1 MPFIIFGLLFALLIH
16 FQMSCLFPGA
26 ILVAVAIGRFADN
39 RSPPKSRRANAVS
52 ILLDGT
58 KPTTFG
64 GDQGGERSVAE
75 AENRGRDPGIILR
88 A

>member
-1 MPFIIFGLLFALLIH
+1 MVLLHSFELVVRLANS
-16 FQMSCLFPGA
+16 FQWVGLFPGA
-26 ILVAVAIGRFADN
+26 ILVAVAIGRFAKD

-52 ILLDGT
+52 ISLDGT

-75 AENRGRDPGIILR
+75 AENRGRDPGTIL
-88 A
+88 